1 MDTEK
6 SKMLKGLLYQAFDE
20 ELVRDRYRAHDLV
33 YEYNRLKPSDISE
46 RERVLVALLG
56 EVGDTF
62 YIEPPFFCDY
72 GSHIRLGENFYANTG
87 CTILDEAE
95 VVFGENVLLG
105 PHVSIYTAGHP
116 FDTAQRNAGWE
127 YARPVT
133 IGNHVW
139 IGGNTIILPG
149 VSIGDNTVIG
159 AGSVVTSNIPAGVV
173 AAGNPC
179 RVIRRMDETAGK

>member
-62 YIEPPFFCDY
+62 YIEPPFFL
-72 GSHIRLGENFYANTG
+72 RLRIPYPAWRE
-87 CTILDEAE
+87 
-95 VVFGENVLLG
+95 LLCQ
-105 PHVSIYTAGHP
+105 YRLYHP
-116 FDTAQRNAGWE
+116 G
-127 YARPVT
+127 
-133 IGNHVW
+133 
-139 IGGNTIILPG
+139 
-149 VSIGDNTVIG
+149 
-159 AGSVVTSNIPAGVV
+159 
-173 AAGNPC
+173 
-179 RVIRRMDETAGK
+179 